1 MYSKLVSE
9 YHVEEEEEEVRR
21 HRENWEPAVPEGLRW
36 SGELSGDQQPLSQVE
51 EGDYSDL
58 VVGQSINQ
66 VKDIHNQAAK

>member
-21 HRENWEPAVPEGLRW
+21 HREDWEPAVPEGLWW
-36 SGELSGDQQPLSQVE
+36 SGEESGDQQPLSQVE

-58 VVGQSINQ
+58 VGFQSLNQ
-66 VKDIHNQAAK
+66 VKDILNRAAK

>member
-9 YHVEEEEEEVRR
+9 YHVEEEEKEVWR
-21 HRENWEPAVPEGLRW
+21 HRENWEPAVPEGLWW
-36 SGELSGDQQPLSQVE
+36 SADESGDQQPLSQVE

-58 VVGQSINQ
+58 VGGQSQNQ